1 MIILYHAQNFIYFAK
16 TKKGD
21 LMKKTFKSAVSV
33 FLSILM
39 LLSVLPATVYAQ
51 DSQQYS
57 IRIVNVDDSNADV
70 SADTGTVISL
80 KENDRVQLKAV
91 MADGT
96 EIPEDMTVSWYS
108 ATPYLASVDE
118 NGLVTGRDS
127 SKGAIFRVW
136 VDTNIASIWLI
147 GPSLADSIYS
157 TFDNMELDS
166 MDAEGIV
173 ETFRMVATPI
183 LGETIVNGLADSLL
197 NTLST
202 INVEIKATLKDS
214 NSNELATNSAH
225 INVLKSTAFYA
236 DFIPNGTT
244 ITNKES
250 LPTTVEVGYQM
261 KAEGITT
268 PLRLEMGVKWNVTS
282 IPSGVAEVDEDGNI
296 TFLKAGKVKITASP
310 STEGLYNK
318 LTEMFEFM
326 ESTGKLINGEL
337 IADILVDGFGLNLNK
352 DIVAGIL
359 NSFGNLGELGS
370 NEDAEAFKKVVAQ
383 ISDWILSI
391 SVNDSIT
398 VTVVDQ
404 LDITSFDIYGDVN
417 NLSTWGGTRQLTV
430 TNVQPEG
437 AVINDIEWQALNP
450 DVATIDENGVLTIRD
465 GKGSFAWDKAEFE
478 ITATIDGITKSTKGT
493 VMGGNISNPTDLEFS
508 GPTELTKNE
517 TAQYEYTVY
526 PSTLTDSGLIHWK
539 NVHFGV
545 MVDGEVV
552 YANGATDGVLRI
564 DDYKTGKVTAVGG
577 GETTLYCRTETPR
590 STLYSGEG
598 AGTSVVKECTVS
610 VTEPVEGVTIAQGD
624 KITVEGNQFTPLGS
638 TTQLEAVITNDRATN
653 KNVSWSSSNTSKMKV
668 DSNGVV
674 TCMAVSYPATAV
686 ITATTEDGGFTAS
699 CEVTFVKQ
707 KVDSVAVDVS
717 DITIIEGSSQTV
729 KAVINPSD
737 ATIQDVE
744 WSSSDEAVAT
754 VENGVVT
761 AVSTGD
767 AVITVTTKDGG
778 FTAECNVKVR
788 ADKTAL
794 VSIIDKVK
802 GAELNEAD
810 YSAEVWQALQSALS
824 AAEEVN
830 ANDLAAQSEVDKAAA
845 ALTEAY
851 SAMGL
856 SQAISSVSI
865 VSDTAVREGD
875 VMYVQIPWY
884 ALYKNQTV
892 DLSVEVNEGVD
903 VQSVS
908 WSYADWS
915 VESPEA
921 ELTADG
927 DKAQVKSTSITAGST
942 WITVT
947 VEDAYGNEMS
957 DTVKVR
963 FIKYDW
969 QK

>member
-1 MIILYHAQNFIYFAK
+1 
-16 TKKGD
+16 
-21 LMKKTFKSAVSV
+21 MKRTFKSAASV

-57 IRIVNVDDSNADV
+57 IRIVNVDNGSVDV
-70 SADTGTVISL
+70 SSDTGAVISL
-80 KENDRVQLKAV
+80 KENERVQLKAI

-96 EIPEDMTVSWYS
+96 EIPEDLSVSWYS

-118 NGLVTGRDS
+118 TGLVTGRDS

-157 TFDNMELDS
+157 VFDDMNIDS
-166 MDAEGIV
+166 MDSEGII
-173 ETFRMVATPI
+173 ETFKTVATPI

-202 INVEIKATLKDS
+202 INVEIKATLTDS
-214 NSNELATNSAH
+214 NSNELASNSAH
-225 INVLKSTAFYA
+225 VNVLKSTEWYS

-318 LTEMFEFM
+318 LTEMFKFM
-326 ESTGKLINGEL
+326 ESAGKLISGEL

-352 DIVAGIL
+352 DIVAGLL

-370 NEDAEAFKKVVAQ
+370 NEDAETFKKVVAQ

-398 VTVVDQ
+398 VNVVDQ
-404 LDITSFDIYGDVN
+404 LDISSFEIYGDVN
-417 NLSTWGGTRQLTV
+417 DLSTWGGTRQLTV

-437 AVINDIEWQALNP
+437 AVINDIEWKALNP
-450 DVATIDENGVLTIRD
+450 DIATIDQNGILTIRD
-465 GKGSFAWDKAEFE
+465 GKGSFAWDKADFE
-478 ITATIDGITKSTKGT
+478 ITATIDGITKSTTGT

-508 GPTELTKNE
+508 GPTQLNKDE

-564 DDYKTGKVTAVGG
+564 DDYLTGKVTAVGG
-577 GETTLYCRTETPR
+577 GETTLYCCTETPR

-598 AGTSVVKECTVS
+598 AGTSVVKQCTVT
-610 VTEPVEGVTIAQGD
+610 VIEPVEGVTIAQGD
-624 KITVEGNQFTPLGS
+624 KITVEGNSITPLGS
-638 TTQLEAVITNDRATN
+638 TTQLDAVITNDRATN
-653 KNVSWSSSNTSKMKV
+653 KNVTWSSSNTSKMKV

-707 KVDSVAVDVS
+707 KVDSVSV
-717 DITIIEGSSQTV
+717 DITELTLTQGASQSV
-729 KAVINPSD
+729 QAVINPSD
-737 ATIQDVE
+737 ATIKDVV
-744 WSSSDEAVAT
+744 WSTSNQEVAT

-761 AVSTGD
+761 GVSVGD

-778 FTAECNVKVR
+778 FTADCSVKVR
-788 ADKTAL
+788 ADKSAL
-794 VSIIDKVK
+794 ASIIDKVEN
-802 GAELNEAD
+802 ANLNEND
-810 YSAEVWQALQSALS
+810 YDAALWQALKNALET
-824 AAEEVN
+824 AVEINNNE
-830 ANDLAAQSEVDKAAA
+830 LASQSEVDSAAA
-845 ALTEAY
+845 ALTQAY
-851 SAMGL
+851 SALGT
-856 SQAISSVSI
+856 SQPISSVSI
-865 VSDTAVREGD
+865 VSDTAEREGD
-875 VMYVQIPWY
+875 VIYVKVPWY
-884 ALYKNQTV
+884 ALYKGQTV
-892 DLSVEVNEGVD
+892 DLSVDINDGVD
-903 VQSVS
+903 VQSVT
-908 WSYADWS
+908 WSYSNWS
-915 VESPEA
+915 VDSPEG
-921 ELTADG
+921 ELTSNG
-927 DKAQVKSTSITAGST
+927 ENAQVESTSITAGST

>member
-1 MIILYHAQNFIYFAK
+1 
-16 TKKGD
+16 
-21 LMKKTFKSAVSV
+21 MKRTFKSAVSV

-57 IRIVNVDDSNADV
+57 VRIVNVDNDSVDV
-70 SADTGTVISL
+70 SSDTGTVISL
-80 KENDRVQLKAV
+80 KENERVQLKAI

-96 EIPEDMTVSWYS
+96 EIPEDLSVSWYS

-118 NGLVTGRDS
+118 TGLVTGRDS

-157 TFDNMELDS
+157 AFDDMNIDS
-166 MDAEGIV
+166 MDSEGII
-173 ETFRMVATPI
+173 ETFKTVATPI

-202 INVEIKATLKDS
+202 INVEIKATLTDS
-214 NSNELATNSAH
+214 NSNELASNSAH
-225 INVLKSTAFYA
+225 VNVLKSTEWYS

-250 LPTTVEVGYQM
+250 LPTTVEVGYRM

-318 LTEMFEFM
+318 LTEMFKFM
-326 ESTGKLINGEL
+326 ESAGKLINGEL

-352 DIVAGIL
+352 DIVAGLL

-370 NEDAEAFKKVVAQ
+370 NEDAETFKKVVAQ

-398 VTVVDQ
+398 VNVVDQ
-404 LDITSFDIYGDVN
+404 LDITSFEIYGDVN
-417 NLSTWGGTRQLTV
+417 DLSTWGGTRQLTV

-437 AVINDIEWQALNP
+437 AVINDIEWKALNP
-450 DVATIDENGVLTIRD
+450 DVATIDENGILTIRD
-465 GKGSFAWDKAEFE
+465 GKGSFAWDKADFE
-478 ITATIDGITKSTKGT
+478 ITATIDGITKSTTGT

-508 GPTELTKNE
+508 GPTQLNKDE

-564 DDYKTGKVTAVGG
+564 DDYLTGKVTAVGG
-577 GETTLYCRTETPR
+577 GETTLYCCTETPR

-598 AGTSVVKECTVS
+598 AGTSVVKQCTVT
-610 VTEPVEGVTIAQGD
+610 VIEPVEGVTIAQGD
-624 KITVEGNQFTPLGS
+624 KITVEGNSITPLGS
-638 TTQLEAVITNDRATN
+638 TTQLDAVITNDRATN
-653 KNVSWSSSNTSKMKV
+653 KNVTWSSSNTSKMKV

-707 KVDSVAVDVS
+707 KVDSVSV
-717 DITIIEGSSQTV
+717 DITELTLTQGASQSV
-729 KAVINPSD
+729 QAVINPSD
-737 ATIQDVE
+737 ATIKDVV
-744 WSSSDEAVAT
+744 WSTSNQEVAT

-761 AVSTGD
+761 GVSVGD

-778 FTAECNVKVR
+778 FTADCSVKVR
-788 ADKTAL
+788 ADKSAL
-794 VSIIDKVK
+794 ASIIDKVEN
-802 GAELNEAD
+802 ANLNEND
-810 YSAEVWQALQSALS
+810 YDAALWQALKNALETAVEINNNELASQS
-824 AAEEVN
+824 
-830 ANDLAAQSEVDKAAA
+830 DVDSAAA
-845 ALTEAY
+845 ALTQAY
-851 SAMGL
+851 SALGT
-856 SQAISSVSI
+856 SQPISSVSI
-865 VSDTAVREGD
+865 VSDTAEREGD
-875 VMYVQIPWY
+875 VIYVKVPWY
-884 ALYKNQTV
+884 ALYKGQTV
-892 DLSVEVNEGVD
+892 DLSVDINDGVD
-903 VQSVS
+903 VQSVT
-908 WSYADWS
+908 WSYSNWS
-915 VESPEA
+915 VDSPKG
-921 ELTADG
+921 ELTSNG
-927 DKAQVKSTSITAGST
+927 ENAQVESTSITAGST

>member
-1 MIILYHAQNFIYFAK
+1 
-16 TKKGD
+16 
-21 LMKKTFKSAVSV
+21 MKRTFKSAVSV

-57 IRIVNVDDSNADV
+57 IRIVNVDNGSVDV
-70 SADTGTVISL
+70 SSDTGTVISL
-80 KENDRVQLKAV
+80 KENERVQLKAI

-96 EIPEDMTVSWYS
+96 EIPEDLSVSWYS

-118 NGLVTGRDS
+118 TGLVTGRDS

-157 TFDNMELDS
+157 VFDDMNIDS
-166 MDAEGIV
+166 MDSEGII
-173 ETFRMVATPI
+173 ETFKTVATPI

-202 INVEIKATLKDS
+202 INVEIKATLTDS
-214 NSNELATNSAH
+214 NSNELASNSAH
-225 INVLKSTAFYA
+225 VNVLKSTEWYS

-318 LTEMFEFM
+318 LTEMFKFM
-326 ESTGKLINGEL
+326 ESAGKLINGEL

-352 DIVAGIL
+352 DIVAGLL

-370 NEDAEAFKKVVAQ
+370 NEDAETFKKVVAQ

-398 VTVVDQ
+398 VNVADQ
-404 LDITSFDIYGDVN
+404 LDITSFEIYGDVN
-417 NLSTWGGTRQLTV
+417 DLSTWGGTRQLTV

-437 AVINDIEWQALNP
+437 AVINDIEWKALNP
-450 DVATIDENGVLTIRD
+450 DVATIDENGILTIRD
-465 GKGSFAWDKAEFE
+465 GKGSFAWDKADFE
-478 ITATIDGITKSTKGT
+478 ITATIDGITKSTTGT

-508 GPTELTKNE
+508 GPTQLNKDE

-564 DDYKTGKVTAVGG
+564 DDYLTGKVTAVGG
-577 GETTLYCRTETPR
+577 GETTLYCCTETPR

-598 AGTSVVKECTVS
+598 AGTSVVKQCTVT
-610 VTEPVEGVTIAQGD
+610 VIEPVEGVTIAQGD
-624 KITVEGNQFTPLGS
+624 KITVEGNSITPLGS
-638 TTQLEAVITNDRATN
+638 TTQLDAVITNDKATN
-653 KNVSWSSSNTSKMKV
+653 KNVTWSSSNTSKMKV

-707 KVDSVAVDVS
+707 KVDSVSV
-717 DITIIEGSSQTV
+717 DITELTLTQGASQSV
-729 KAVINPSD
+729 QAVINPSD
-737 ATIQDVE
+737 ATIKDVV
-744 WSSSDEAVAT
+744 WSTSNQEVAT

-761 AVSTGD
+761 GVSVGD
-767 AVITVTTKDGG
+767 AVITVTTNDGG
-778 FTAECNVKVR
+778 FTADCSVKVR
-788 ADKTAL
+788 ADKSAL
-794 VSIIDKVK
+794 ASIIDKVEN
-802 GAELNEAD
+802 ANLNEND
-810 YSAEVWQALQSALS
+810 YDAALWQALKNALETAVEINNNELASQS
-824 AAEEVN
+824 
-830 ANDLAAQSEVDKAAA
+830 DVDSAAA
-845 ALTEAY
+845 ALTQAY
-851 SAMGL
+851 SALGT
-856 SQAISSVSI
+856 SQPISSVSI
-865 VSDTAVREGD
+865 VSDTAEREGD
-875 VMYVQIPWY
+875 VIYVKVPWY
-884 ALYKNQTV
+884 ALYKGQTV
-892 DLSVEVNEGVD
+892 DLSVDINDGVD
-903 VQSVS
+903 VQSVT
-908 WSYADWS
+908 WSYSNWS
-915 VESPEA
+915 VDSPEG
-921 ELTADG
+921 ELTSNG
-927 DKAQVKSTSITAGST
+927 ENAQVESTSITAGST

>member
-1 MIILYHAQNFIYFAK
+1 
-16 TKKGD
+16 
-21 LMKKTFKSAVSV
+21 MKRTFKSAVSV

-57 IRIVNVDDSNADV
+57 VRIVNVDNDSVDV
-70 SADTGTVISL
+70 SSDTGTVISL
-80 KENDRVQLKAV
+80 KENERVQLKAI

-96 EIPEDMTVSWYS
+96 EIPEDLSVSWYS

-118 NGLVTGRDS
+118 TGLVTGRDS

-157 TFDNMELDS
+157 VFDDMNIDS
-166 MDAEGIV
+166 MDSEGII
-173 ETFRMVATPI
+173 ETFKTVATPI

-202 INVEIKATLKDS
+202 INVEIKATLTDS
-214 NSNELATNSAH
+214 NSNELASNSAH
-225 INVLKSTAFYA
+225 VNVLKSTEWYS

-250 LPTTVEVGYQM
+250 LPTTVEVGYRM

-296 TFLKAGKVKITASP
+296 KFLKAGKVKITASP

-318 LTEMFEFM
+318 LTEMFKFM
-326 ESTGKLINGEL
+326 ESAGKLINGEL

-352 DIVAGIL
+352 DIVAGLL

-370 NEDAEAFKKVVAQ
+370 NEDAETFKKVVAQ

-398 VTVVDQ
+398 VNVVDQ
-404 LDITSFDIYGDVN
+404 LDITSFEVYGDVN
-417 NLSTWGGTRQLTV
+417 DLSTWGGTRQLTV

-437 AVINDIEWQALNP
+437 AVINDIEWKALNP
-450 DVATIDENGVLTIRD
+450 DVATIDENGILTIRD
-465 GKGSFAWDKAEFE
+465 GKGSFAWDKADFE
-478 ITATIDGITKSTKGT
+478 ITATIDGITKSTTGT

-508 GPTELTKNE
+508 GPTQLNKDE

-564 DDYKTGKVTAVGG
+564 DDYLTGKVTAVGG

-598 AGTSVVKECTVS
+598 AGTSVVKQCTVT
-610 VTEPVEGVTIAQGD
+610 VIEPVEGVTIAQGD
-624 KITVEGNQFTPLGS
+624 KITVEGNSITPLGS
-638 TTQLEAVITNDRATN
+638 TTQLDAVITNDRATN
-653 KNVSWSSSNTSKMKV
+653 KNVTWSSSNTSKMKV

-699 CEVTFVKQ
+699 CDVTFVKQ
-707 KVDSVAVDVS
+707 KVDSVSV
-717 DITIIEGSSQTV
+717 DITELTLTQGASQSV
-729 KAVINPSD
+729 QAVINPSD
-737 ATIQDVE
+737 ATIKDVV
-744 WSSSDEAVAT
+744 WSTSNQEVAT

-761 AVSTGD
+761 GVSVGD

-778 FTAECNVKVR
+778 FTADCSVKVR
-788 ADKTAL
+788 ADKSAL
-794 VSIIDKVK
+794 ASIIDKVEN
-802 GAELNEAD
+802 ANLNEND
-810 YSAEVWQALQSALS
+810 YDAALWQALKNALETAVEINNNELASQS
-824 AAEEVN
+824 
-830 ANDLAAQSEVDKAAA
+830 DVDSAAA
-845 ALTEAY
+845 ALTQAY
-851 SAMGL
+851 SALGT
-856 SQAISSVSI
+856 SQPISSVSI
-865 VSDTAVREGD
+865 VSDTAEREGD
-875 VMYVQIPWY
+875 VIYVKVPWY
-884 ALYKNQTV
+884 ALYKGQTV
-892 DLSVEVNEGVD
+892 DLSVDINDGVD
-903 VQSVS
+903 VQSVT
-908 WSYADWS
+908 WSYSNWS
-915 VESPEA
+915 VDSPEG
-921 ELTADG
+921 ELTSNG
-927 DKAQVKSTSITAGST
+927 ENAQVESTSITAGST

>member
-1 MIILYHAQNFIYFAK
+1 
-16 TKKGD
+16 
-21 LMKKTFKSAVSV
+21 MKRTFKSAVSV

-57 IRIVNVDDSNADV
+57 IRIVNVDNDSVDV
-70 SADTGTVISL
+70 SSDTCTVISL
-80 KENDRVQLKAV
+80 KENERVQLKAI

-96 EIPEDMTVSWYS
+96 EIPEDLSVSWYS

-118 NGLVTGRDS
+118 TGLVTGRDS

-157 TFDNMELDS
+157 VFDDMNIDS
-166 MDAEGIV
+166 MDSEGII
-173 ETFRMVATPI
+173 ETFKTVATPI

-202 INVEIKATLKDS
+202 INVEIKATLTDS
-214 NSNELATNSAH
+214 NSNELASNSAH
-225 INVLKSTAFYA
+225 VNVLKSTEWYS

-318 LTEMFEFM
+318 LTEMFKFM
-326 ESTGKLINGEL
+326 ESAGKLISGEL

-352 DIVAGIL
+352 DIVAGLL

-370 NEDAEAFKKVVAQ
+370 NEDAETFKKVVAQ

-398 VTVVDQ
+398 VNVVDQ
-404 LDITSFDIYGDVN
+404 LDITSFEIYGDVN
-417 NLSTWGGTRQLTV
+417 DLSTWGGTRQLTV

-437 AVINDIEWQALNP
+437 AVINDIEWKALNP
-450 DVATIDENGVLTIRD
+450 DVATIDENGILTIRD
-465 GKGSFAWDKAEFE
+465 GKGSFAWDKADFE
-478 ITATIDGITKSTKGT
+478 ITATIDGITKSTTGT

-508 GPTELTKNE
+508 GPTQLNKDE

-564 DDYKTGKVTAVGG
+564 DDYLTGKVTAVGG

-598 AGTSVVKECTVS
+598 AGTSVVKQCTVT
-610 VTEPVEGVTIAQGD
+610 VIEPVEGVTIAQGD
-624 KITVEGNQFTPLGS
+624 KITVEGNSITPLGS
-638 TTQLEAVITNDRATN
+638 TTQLDAVITNDRATN
-653 KNVSWSSSNTSKMKV
+653 KNVTWSSSNTSKMKV

-686 ITATTEDGGFTAS
+686 ITATTEDGGFTAY

-707 KVDSVAVDVS
+707 KVDSVSV
-717 DITIIEGSSQTV
+717 DITELTLTQGASQSV
-729 KAVINPSD
+729 QAVINPSD
-737 ATIQDVE
+737 ATIKDVV
-744 WSSSDEAVAT
+744 WSTSNQEVAT

-761 AVSTGD
+761 GVSVGD

-778 FTAECNVKVR
+778 FTADCSVKVR
-788 ADKTAL
+788 ADKSAIA
-794 VSIIDKVK
+794 SIIDKVEN
-802 GAELNEAD
+802 ANLNEND
-810 YSAEVWQALQSALS
+810 YDAALWQALKNALET
-824 AAEEVN
+824 AVEINNNE
-830 ANDLAAQSEVDKAAA
+830 LASQSEVDSAAA
-845 ALTEAY
+845 ALTQAY
-851 SAMGL
+851 SALGT
-856 SQAISSVSI
+856 SQPISSVSI
-865 VSDTAVREGD
+865 VSDTAEREGD
-875 VMYVQIPWY
+875 VIYVKVPWY
-884 ALYKNQTV
+884 ALYKGQTV
-892 DLSVEVNEGVD
+892 DLSVDINDGVD
-903 VQSVS
+903 VQSVT
-908 WSYADWS
+908 WSYSNWS
-915 VESPEA
+915 VDSPEG
-921 ELTADG
+921 ELTSNG
-927 DKAQVKSTSITAGST
+927 ENAQVESTSITAGST

>member
-1 MIILYHAQNFIYFAK
+1 MQR
-16 TKKGD
+16 
-21 LMKKTFKSAVSV
+21 TFKSAVSV

-57 IRIVNVDDSNADV
+57 IRIVNVDNDSVDV
-70 SADTGTVISL
+70 SSDTGTVISL
-80 KENDRVQLKAV
+80 KENERVQLKAI

-96 EIPEDMTVSWYS
+96 EIPEDLSVSWYS

-118 NGLVTGRDS
+118 TGLVTGRDS

-157 TFDNMELDS
+157 VFDDMNIDS
-166 MDAEGIV
+166 MDSEGII
-173 ETFRMVATPI
+173 ETFKTVATPI

-202 INVEIKATLKDS
+202 INVEIKATLTDS
-214 NSNELATNSAH
+214 NSNELASNSAH
-225 INVLKSTAFYA
+225 VNVLKSTEWYS

-318 LTEMFEFM
+318 LTEMFKFM
-326 ESTGKLINGEL
+326 ESAGKLINGEL

-352 DIVAGIL
+352 DIVAGLL

-370 NEDAEAFKKVVAQ
+370 NEDAETFKKVVAQ

-398 VTVVDQ
+398 VNVVDQ
-404 LDITSFDIYGDVN
+404 LDITSFEIYGDVN
-417 NLSTWGGTRQLTV
+417 DLSTWGGTRQLTV

-437 AVINDIEWQALNP
+437 AVINDIEWKALNP
-450 DVATIDENGVLTIRD
+450 DVATIDENGILTIRD
-465 GKGSFAWDKAEFE
+465 GKGSFAWDKADFE
-478 ITATIDGITKSTKGT
+478 ITATIDGITKSTTGT

-508 GPTELTKNE
+508 GPTQLNKDE
-517 TAQYEYTVY
+517 TVQYEYTVY

-564 DDYKTGKVTAVGG
+564 DDYLTGKVTAVGG
-577 GETTLYCRTETPR
+577 GETTLYCCTETPR

-598 AGTSVVKECTVS
+598 AGTSVVKQCTVT
-610 VTEPVEGVTIAQGD
+610 VIEPVEGVTIAQGD
-624 KITVEGNQFTPLGS
+624 KITVEGNSITPLGS
-638 TTQLEAVITNDRATN
+638 TTQLDAVITNDRATN
-653 KNVSWSSSNTSKMKV
+653 KNVTWSSSNTSKMKV

-707 KVDSVAVDVS
+707 KVDSVSV
-717 DITIIEGSSQTV
+717 DITELTLTQGASQSV
-729 KAVINPSD
+729 QAVINPSD
-737 ATIQDVE
+737 ATIKDVV
-744 WSSSDEAVAT
+744 WSTSNQEVAT

-761 AVSTGD
+761 GVSVGD

-778 FTAECNVKVR
+778 FTADCSVKVR
-788 ADKTAL
+788 ADKSAL
-794 VSIIDKVK
+794 ASIIDKVEN
-802 GAELNEAD
+802 ANLNEND
-810 YSAEVWQALQSALS
+810 YDAALWQALKNALET
-824 AAEEVN
+824 AVEINNNE
-830 ANDLAAQSEVDKAAA
+830 LASQSEVDSAAA
-845 ALTEAY
+845 ALTQAY
-851 SAMGL
+851 SALGT
-856 SQAISSVSI
+856 SQPISSVSI
-865 VSDTAVREGD
+865 VSDTAEREGD
-875 VMYVQIPWY
+875 VIYVKVPWY
-884 ALYKNQTV
+884 ALYKGQTV
-892 DLSVEVNEGVD
+892 DLSVDINDGVD
-903 VQSVS
+903 VQSVT
-908 WSYADWS
+908 WSYSNWS
-915 VESPEA
+915 VDSPEG
-921 ELTADG
+921 ELTSNG
-927 DKAQVKSTSITAGST
+927 ENAQVESTSITAGST

>member
-1 MIILYHAQNFIYFAK
+1 
-16 TKKGD
+16 
-21 LMKKTFKSAVSV
+21 MKRTFKSAVSV

-57 IRIVNVDDSNADV
+57 VRIVNVDNDSVDV
-70 SADTGTVISL
+70 SSDTGTVISL
-80 KENDRVQLKAV
+80 KENERVQLKAI

-96 EIPEDMTVSWYS
+96 EIPEDLSVSWYS

-118 NGLVTGRDS
+118 TGLVTGRDS

-157 TFDNMELDS
+157 VFDDMNIDS
-166 MDAEGIV
+166 MDSEGII
-173 ETFRMVATPI
+173 ETFKTVATPI

-202 INVEIKATLKDS
+202 INVEIKATLTDS
-214 NSNELATNSAH
+214 NSNELASNSAH
-225 INVLKSTAFYA
+225 VNVLKSTEWYS

-250 LPTTVEVGYQM
+250 LPTTVEVGYRM

-318 LTEMFEFM
+318 LTEMFKFM
-326 ESTGKLINGEL
+326 ESAGKLINGEL

-352 DIVAGIL
+352 DIVAGLL

-370 NEDAEAFKKVVAQ
+370 NEDAETFKKVVAQ

-398 VTVVDQ
+398 VNVVDQ
-404 LDITSFDIYGDVN
+404 LDITSFEIYGDVN
-417 NLSTWGGTRQLTV
+417 DLSTWGGTRQLTV

-437 AVINDIEWQALNP
+437 AVINDIEWKALNP
-450 DVATIDENGVLTIRD
+450 DVATIDENGILTIRD
-465 GKGSFAWDKAEFE
+465 GKGSFAWDKADFE
-478 ITATIDGITKSTKGT
+478 ITATIDGITKSTTGT

-508 GPTELTKNE
+508 GPTQLNKDE

-564 DDYKTGKVTAVGG
+564 DDYLTGKVTAVGG

-598 AGTSVVKECTVS
+598 AGTSVVKQCTVT
-610 VTEPVEGVTIAQGD
+610 VIEPVEGVTIAQGD
-624 KITVEGNQFTPLGS
+624 KITVEGNSITPLGS
-638 TTQLEAVITNDRATN
+638 TTQLDAVITNDRATN
-653 KNVSWSSSNTSKMKV
+653 KNVTWSSSNTSKMKV

-674 TCMAVSYPATAV
+674 TCMAVRYPATAV

-707 KVDSVAVDVS
+707 KVDSVSV
-717 DITIIEGSSQTV
+717 DITELTLTQGASQSV
-729 KAVINPSD
+729 QSVINPSD
-737 ATIQDVE
+737 ATIKDVV
-744 WSSSDEAVAT
+744 WSTSNQEVAT

-761 AVSTGD
+761 GVSVGD

-778 FTAECNVKVR
+778 FTADCSVKVR
-788 ADKTAL
+788 ADKSAL
-794 VSIIDKVK
+794 ASIIDKVEN
-802 GAELNEAD
+802 ANLNEND
-810 YSAEVWQALQSALS
+810 YDAALWQALKNALETAVEINNNELASQS
-824 AAEEVN
+824 
-830 ANDLAAQSEVDKAAA
+830 DVDSAAA
-845 ALTEAY
+845 ALTQAY
-851 SAMGL
+851 SALGT
-856 SQAISSVSI
+856 SQPISSVSI
-865 VSDTAVREGD
+865 VSDTAEREGD
-875 VMYVQIPWY
+875 VIYVKVPWY
-884 ALYKNQTV
+884 ALYKGQTV
-892 DLSVEVNEGVD
+892 DLSVDINDGVD
-903 VQSVS
+903 VQSVT
-908 WSYADWS
+908 WSYSNWS
-915 VESPEA
+915 VDSPEG
-921 ELTADG
+921 ELTSNG
-927 DKAQVKSTSITAGST
+927 ENAQVESTSITAGST

>member
-1 MIILYHAQNFIYFAK
+1 
-16 TKKGD
+16 
-21 LMKKTFKSAVSV
+21 MKRTFKSAVSV

-57 IRIVNVDDSNADV
+57 IRIVNVDNGSVDV
-70 SADTGTVISL
+70 SSDTGTVISL
-80 KENDRVQLKAV
+80 KENERVQLKAI

-96 EIPEDMTVSWYS
+96 EIPEDLSVSWYS

-118 NGLVTGRDS
+118 TGLVTGRDS

-157 TFDNMELDS
+157 VFDDMNIDS
-166 MDAEGIV
+166 MDSEEII
-173 ETFRMVATPI
+173 ETFKTVATPI

-202 INVEIKATLKDS
+202 INVEIKATLTDS
-214 NSNELATNSAH
+214 NSNELASNSAH
-225 INVLKSTAFYA
+225 VNVLKSTEWYS

-318 LTEMFEFM
+318 LTEMFKFM
-326 ESTGKLINGEL
+326 ESAGKLINGEL

-352 DIVAGIL
+352 DIVAGLL

-370 NEDAEAFKKVVAQ
+370 NEDAETFKKVVAQ

-398 VTVVDQ
+398 VNVVDQ
-404 LDITSFDIYGDVN
+404 LDISSFEIYGDVN
-417 NLSTWGGTRQLTV
+417 DLSTWGGTRQLTV

-437 AVINDIEWQALNP
+437 AVINDIEWKALNP
-450 DVATIDENGVLTIRD
+450 DVATIDENGILTIRD
-465 GKGSFAWDKAEFE
+465 GKGSFAWDKADFE
-478 ITATIDGITKSTKGT
+478 ITATIDVITKSTTGT

-508 GPTELTKNE
+508 GPTQLNKDE

-564 DDYKTGKVTAVGG
+564 DDYLTGKVTAVGG

-598 AGTSVVKECTVS
+598 AGTSVVKQCTVT
-610 VTEPVEGVTIAQGD
+610 VIEPVEGVTIAQGD
-624 KITVEGNQFTPLGS
+624 KITVEGNSITPLGS
-638 TTQLEAVITNDRATN
+638 TTQLDAVITNDRATN
-653 KNVSWSSSNTSKMKV
+653 KNVTWSSSNTSKMKV

-707 KVDSVAVDVS
+707 KVDSVSV
-717 DITIIEGSSQTV
+717 DITELTLTQGASQSV
-729 KAVINPSD
+729 QAVINPSD
-737 ATIQDVE
+737 ATIKDVV
-744 WSSSDEAVAT
+744 WSTSNQEVAT

-761 AVSTGD
+761 GVSVGD

-778 FTAECNVKVR
+778 FTADCSVKVR
-788 ADKTAL
+788 ADKSAL
-794 VSIIDKVK
+794 ASIIDKVEN
-802 GAELNEAD
+802 ANLNEND
-810 YSAEVWQALQSALS
+810 YDAALWQALKNALET
-824 AAEEVN
+824 AVEINNNE
-830 ANDLAAQSEVDKAAA
+830 LASQSEVDSAAA
-845 ALTEAY
+845 ALTQTY
-851 SAMGL
+851 SALGT
-856 SQAISSVSI
+856 SQPISSVSI
-865 VSDTAVREGD
+865 VSDTAEREGD
-875 VMYVQIPWY
+875 VIYVKVPWY
-884 ALYKNQTV
+884 ALYKGQTV
-892 DLSVEVNEGVD
+892 DLSVDINDGVD
-903 VQSVS
+903 VQSVT
-908 WSYADWS
+908 WSYSNWS
-915 VESPEA
+915 VDSPEG
-921 ELTADG
+921 ELTSNG
-927 DKAQVKSTSITAGST
+927 ENAQVESTSITAGST

>member
-1 MIILYHAQNFIYFAK
+1 
-16 TKKGD
+16 
-21 LMKKTFKSAVSV
+21 MKRTFKSAVSV

-51 DSQQYS
+51 DSRQYS
-57 IRIVNVDDSNADV
+57 IRIVNVDNGSVDV
-70 SADTGTVISL
+70 SSDTGTVISL
-80 KENDRVQLKAV
+80 KENERVQLKAI

-96 EIPEDMTVSWYS
+96 EIPEDLSVSWYS

-118 NGLVTGRDS
+118 TGLVTGRDS

-147 GPSLADSIYS
+147 GPSLEDSIYS
-157 TFDNMELDS
+157 VFDDMNIDS
-166 MDAEGIV
+166 MDSEGII
-173 ETFRMVATPI
+173 ETFKTVATPI

-202 INVEIKATLKDS
+202 INVEIKATLTDS
-214 NSNELATNSAH
+214 NSNELASNSAH
-225 INVLKSTAFYA
+225 VNVLKSTEWYS

-318 LTEMFEFM
+318 LTEMFKFM
-326 ESTGKLINGEL
+326 ESAGKLINGEL

-352 DIVAGIL
+352 DIVAGLL

-398 VTVVDQ
+398 VNVEDQ
-404 LDITSFDIYGDVN
+404 LDITSFEIYGDVN
-417 NLSTWGGTRQLTV
+417 DLSTWGGTRQLTV

-437 AVINDIEWQALNP
+437 AVINDIEWKALNP
-450 DVATIDENGVLTIRD
+450 DVATIDENGILTIRD
-465 GKGSFAWDKAEFE
+465 GKGSFAWDKADFE
-478 ITATIDGITKSTKGT
+478 ITATIDGITKSTTGT

-508 GPTELTKNE
+508 GPTQLNKDE

-564 DDYKTGKVTAVGG
+564 VDYLTGKVTAVGG

-598 AGTSVVKECTVS
+598 AGTSVVEQCTVT
-610 VTEPVEGVTIAQGD
+610 VIEPVEGVTIAQGD
-624 KITVEGNQFTPLGS
+624 KITVEGNSITPLGS
-638 TTQLEAVITNDRATN
+638 TTQLDAVITNDKATN
-653 KNVSWSSSNTSKMKV
+653 KNVTWSSSNTSKMKV

-707 KVDSVAVDVS
+707 KVDSVSV
-717 DITIIEGSSQTV
+717 DITELTLTQGASQSV
-729 KAVINPSD
+729 QAVINPSD
-737 ATIQDVE
+737 ATIKDVV
-744 WSSSDEAVAT
+744 WSTSNQEVAT

-761 AVSTGD
+761 GVSVGD

-778 FTAECNVKVR
+778 FTADCSVKVR
-788 ADKTAL
+788 ADKSAL
-794 VSIIDKVK
+794 ASIIDKVEN
-802 GAELNEAD
+802 ANLNEND
-810 YSAEVWQALQSALS
+810 YDAALWQALKNALETAVEINNNELASQS
-824 AAEEVN
+824 
-830 ANDLAAQSEVDKAAA
+830 DVDSAAA
-845 ALTEAY
+845 ALTQAY
-851 SAMGL
+851 SALGT
-856 SQAISSVSI
+856 SQPISSVSI
-865 VSDTAVREGD
+865 VSDTAEREGD
-875 VMYVQIPWY
+875 VIYVKVPWY
-884 ALYKNQTV
+884 ALYKGQTV
-892 DLSVEVNEGVD
+892 DLSVDINDGVD
-903 VQSVS
+903 VQSVT
-908 WSYADWS
+908 WSYSNWS
-915 VESPEA
+915 VDSPEG
-921 ELTADG
+921 ELTSNG
-927 DKAQVKSTSITAGST
+927 ENAQVESTSITAGST
-942 WITVT
+942 WITAT